1 MAIDSIELL
10 KFLRINDIEFYTGVA
25 DSLLK
30 NLIYCIDKNVSKKK
44 HIVAANEGNAIAIA
58 AGYHLA
64 TKKIPVVYMQNSGLG
79 NAINPLLSLCD
90 REVYSIPMILMIG
103 WRGKPGFKDEPQHI
117 KQGRIQLALLK
128 SLEIPFEIINR
139 DKTDYKKKIQEIINK
154 SKNTDSPT
162 ALLFEKGSFEEYNN
176 KINDK
181 SSDDKMFR
189 EEALKIILKETRSEI
204 IVSTTGKTSR
214 EIFEIRE
221 KRKESH
227 EQDFLTVGSMGHCSS
242 IALGIAIEKPN
253 EKIVCIDGDGAM
265 IMHLGAV
272 TSISSLKPS
281 NYYHIL
287 INNQAHESVGG
298 QKTAAKDVSL
308 LSIVKSSGYKNV
320 FSVNSSK
327 ELKIII
333 PKFLKC
339 KGPSLLEV
347 NIKVGSRANLGRP
360 TNSPIENKIL
370 FSEYLQLKKVGK

>member
-30 NLIYCIDKNVSKKK
+30 NLIYCIDKNVSQKK

-154 SKNTDSPT
+154 SKNTASPT

-181 SSDDKMFR
+181 SSEDKMFR

-320 FSVNSSK
+320 FSTSSSN
-327 ELKIII
+327 ELKKIAQD
-333 PKFLKC
+333 FLKSE
-339 KGPSLLEV
+339 GPAFLEV
-347 NIKVGSRANLGRP
+347 IIKTGSRENLGRP
-360 TNSPIENKIL
+360 KNNPIQNKNL
-370 FSEYLQLKKVGK
+370 FLEYLKSK